1 MLREPQTGEETGRAM
16 HRPCRTP
23 VPLWAGILGPRNPET
38 GRAWVGS
45 GGTGAWRQHAGEPW
59 EETEKGLESPPLSH
73 LSLPTVQLLAVRKAR
88 IVAMGL
94 CQRFH

>member
-1 MLREPQTGEETGRAM
+1 M

-45 GGTGAWRQHAGEPW
+45 GGTGAWRQHAGVFW
-59 EETEKGLESPPLSH
+59 QHVLRRHGLGKGNHGRRL
-73 LSLPTVQLLAVRKAR
+73 RKA
-88 IVAMGL
+88 
-94 CQRFH
+94 